1 MVRRL
6 PSEVLTISCEG
17 LVIEDVE
24 ESVLV
29 PMIDS
34 VLHSHD
40 FLGDRLKGIPT
51 KFGDYTKLTG
61 VAVLG
66 KLELEFDMTLIN
78 YINHIS
84 QIWNKFR
91 VVS

>member
-34 VLHSHD
+34 VLHSRD

>member
-6 PSEVLTISCEG
+6 PSEVLIISCKG
-17 LVIEDVE
+17 LLIEDVE

-29 PMIDS
+29 PMIES
-34 VLHSHD
+34 VLHSRD
-40 FLGDRLKGIPT
+40 FLGDRIKGIPT

-61 VAVLG
+61 VAVIG
-66 KLELEFDMTLIN
+66 KLELEFEMILIN

-84 QIWNKFR
+84 KI
-91 VVS
+91 

>member
-34 VLHSHD
+34 VLHSHY

-78 YINHIS
+78 YISHIS
-84 QIWNKFR
+84 QIWNKFK

>member
-78 YINHIS
+78 YINQIS